1 MAYDEFGIKELY
13 SVKLKTTY
21 PIEIAGKWI
30 EEGETVAYFDSV

>member
-21 PIEIAGKWI
+21 PIEISGTMVN
-30 EEGETVAYFDSV
+30 EGETIAFFESV